1 MNGYPQKLISSLIV
15 KHKRKTITP
24 SPEELVR
31 TYFESTE
38 RTPQHNGYAVLPY
51 INGVTEPLQ
60 RTLSKYDIKVFT
72 KPMKTLQHEF
82 PSVKHRPTIGRFPL
96 QTYRSET

>member
-1 MNGYPQKLISSLIV
+1 MNGYAQKLISSLIV

-24 SPEELVR
+24 SPEGLVR
-31 TYFESTE
+31 TFFESIE
-38 RTPQHNGYAVLPY
+38 RTPRQNSYAVLPC
-51 INGVTEPLQ
+51 IKGVTEPLQ

-82 PSVKHRPTIGRFPL
+82 PSVKHRPTMEEKTNI
-96 QTYRSET
+96 